1 MKTEVTRADGW
12 LNYWTSQQTA
22 RLDCNTDTH
31 RYCYFWCIVYPIP
44 MSNTCLSALPTCE
57 QPSIYCIRCC
67 LSTDVQV
74 LANRGNL
81 PRCLQ
86 AELHS
91 GQIVSSLPEAPK
103 PSRQRSLFAP
113 IGNNGIKR
121 EAMQAQGEHAN
132 SPSLWGGHHVA
143 SCEQMYHFHY
153 LLLSWFVEWDWCTE
167 FWAGLVAESTQRSKG
182 GASLGANQDGQDQAR
197 PHQRDS
203 QRMSDVLEIK
213 PARPGWGGVG
223 MFREGTV
230 KTS

>member
-44 MSNTCLSALPTCE
+44 MSNTCLSALTTCE

-74 LANRGNL
+74 LANRGNV

-132 SPSLWGGHHVA
+132 SPSLRGGTTSHHVNKCIIFIIYC
-143 SCEQMYHFHY
+143 SPG
-153 LLLSWFVEWDWCTE
+153 LSSGID
-167 FWAGLVAESTQRSKG
+167 ALSSGLVWWQRARRDQKVALLWERTRTDRIKHG
-182 GASLGANQDGQDQAR
+182 HIRGTASACQ
-197 PHQRDS
+197 
-203 QRMSDVLEIK
+203 
-213 PARPGWGGVG
+213 
-223 MFREGTV
+223 MFWR
-230 KTS
+230 